1 MGKRFLLS
9 VLTGMAVLF
18 VTACSV
24 EKLSEEKIKDLE
36 FTVVASDE
44 IPEEFMQQIEE
55 GKEEPMKLTYA
66 DKGYLYIAK
75 GYGTEETSG
84 YSIEVKELY
93 ETKNSICMKTELLG
107 PDKSEKI
114 VEKETYPFIV
124 VKIEYNE
131 KYVVF
136 DQ

>member
-1 MGKRFLLS
+1 MAKRFLLS
-9 VLTGMAVLF
+9 VLAGMAVLF

-24 EKLSEEKIKDLE
+24 EKISEEKINDLE
-36 FTVVASDE
+36 FTVVSSDE
-44 IPEEFMQQIEE
+44 VPEEFMQQIEE
-55 GKEEPMKLTYA
+55 EKEGPMKLTYA

-75 GYGTEETSG
+75 GYGTQDTSG

-93 ETKNSICMKTELLG
+93 ETKNSICIKTELLG
-107 PDKSEKI
+107 PDKAEKV

-136 DQ
+136 D